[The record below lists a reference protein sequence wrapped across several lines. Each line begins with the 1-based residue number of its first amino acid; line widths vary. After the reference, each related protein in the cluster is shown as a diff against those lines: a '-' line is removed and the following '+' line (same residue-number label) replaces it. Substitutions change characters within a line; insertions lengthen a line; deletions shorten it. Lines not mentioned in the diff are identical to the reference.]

1 LRDAAIKVVN
11 LSTSQPVLLPS
22 GFVPGT
28 DQLLTLKSPH
38 SWLDRHWFGV
48 LLLHAILLQA
58 ITFVLRPMTSYRAIE
73 LGAPVF
79 WLGAL
84 SACFALVPL
93 LVAIPSGRAT
103 DRFGERLVMVA
114 GATVTTISGRD
125 VPCLSRFCP
134 GSSRSEQCPRK
145 GRLPS
150 VVGE

>member
-1 LRDAAIKVVN
+1 M
-11 LSTSQPVLLPS
+11 
-22 GFVPGT
+22 PGT

-114 GATVTTISGRD
+114 GATVMTISAAMFLAFRD
-125 VPCLSRFCP
+125 SALGLAVASNALGKAAF
-134 GSSRSEQCPRK
+134 PR
-145 GRLPS
+145 
-150 VVGE
+150 